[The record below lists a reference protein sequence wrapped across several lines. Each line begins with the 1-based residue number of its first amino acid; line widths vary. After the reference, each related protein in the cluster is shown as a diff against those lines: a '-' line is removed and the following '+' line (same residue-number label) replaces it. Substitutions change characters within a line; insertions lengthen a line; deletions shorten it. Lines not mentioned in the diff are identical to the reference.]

1 MAAGFDKDAE
11 AFNGLGNIGFG
22 FVEVGSVTPKPQPGN
37 PKPRVFRLKEDQA
50 VINRYGFNSQGHAV
64 VKENLKN
71 NCENNQQFIL
81 GINLGKNKTSEDAA
95 LDYVKGVKELGT
107 FADYLVINVSRYV
120 PKKKNYQNCFCQN
133 KIFFS
138 SFFSPNTPGLR
149 NLQAKEAL
157 ETLICQV
164 LEARNSLPVWK
175 PVLLKIAPDLEQI
188 DKEDIAAVIME
199 NPKVVLHSKWW
210 CTIWIWWILNPP

>member
-1 MAAGFDKDAE
+1 MFLSK
-11 AFNGLGNIGFG
+11 
-22 FVEVGSVTPKPQPGN
+22 Q
-37 PKPRVFRLKEDQA
+37 
-50 VINRYGFNSQGHAV
+50 
-64 VKENLKN
+64 
-71 NCENNQQFIL
+71 
-81 GINLGKNKTSEDAA
+81 
-95 LDYVKGVKELGT
+95 
-107 FADYLVINVSRYV
+107 
-120 PKKKNYQNCFCQN
+120 
-133 KIFFS
+133 KIFS
-138 SFFSPNTPGLR
+138 SHFFSPNTPGLR

>member
-1 MAAGFDKDAE
+1 MSK
-11 AFNGLGNIGFG
+11 
-22 FVEVGSVTPKPQPGN
+22 Q
-37 PKPRVFRLKEDQA
+37 
-50 VINRYGFNSQGHAV
+50 
-64 VKENLKN
+64 
-71 NCENNQQFIL
+71 
-81 GINLGKNKTSEDAA
+81 
-95 LDYVKGVKELGT
+95 
-107 FADYLVINVSRYV
+107 
-120 PKKKNYQNCFCQN
+120 
-133 KIFFS
+133 IFFS

-199 NPKVVLHSKWW
+199 NPKVSSTTLKMVMYHMDMVDFKSSIIHIEHPVSVFLYTRFQIESLEVRVKS
-210 CTIWIWWILNPP
+210 IMQFSFFIGLI

>member
-1 MAAGFDKDAE
+1 MFLSK
-11 AFNGLGNIGFG
+11 
-22 FVEVGSVTPKPQPGN
+22 Q
-37 PKPRVFRLKEDQA
+37 
-50 VINRYGFNSQGHAV
+50 
-64 VKENLKN
+64 
-71 NCENNQQFIL
+71 
-81 GINLGKNKTSEDAA
+81 
-95 LDYVKGVKELGT
+95 
-107 FADYLVINVSRYV
+107 
-120 PKKKNYQNCFCQN
+120 
-133 KIFFS
+133 IFFS

-199 NPKVVLHSKWW
+199 NPKVSSTTTLKMVVYHMDMLDFKSSIIH
-210 CTIWIWWILNPP
+210 I

>member
-11 AFNGLGNIGFG
+11 AFNGLANIGFG

-120 PKKKNYQNCFCQN
+120 PKKKLIKIVFV
-133 KIFFS
+133 KTIFFF